1 MKHFN
6 GCGRAGL
13 LAVTSE
19 KNTAPSVP
27 LEAYGRVF
35 VIEPTY
41 PEVCVACVREEKKKK
56 GRKKSLAFLSVASY
70 FTYASK
76 KNDLFLC
83 SGSFMEKAVS
93 LPRRLDDIFFTGVQ
107 RLL

>member
-27 LEAYGRVF
+27 LEAYGHVF

-41 PEVCVACVREEKKKK
+41 PEACVACIREGKKKK
-56 GRKKSLAFLSVASY
+56 KKKVLGLPFSGKLLHLCQQ
-70 FTYASK
+70 K
-76 KNDLFLC
+76 K
-83 SGSFMEKAVS
+83 
-93 LPRRLDDIFFTGVQ
+93 
-107 RLL
+107 

>member
-19 KNTAPSVP
+19 KNMAPSVP

-41 PEVCVACVREEKKKK
+41 PEVCVACVREEKKKREEK
-56 GRKKSLAFLSVASY
+56 SPWPSFQWQATSLMPAKKMICFCVQGPSWKRL
-70 FTYASK
+70 
-76 KNDLFLC
+76 NLC
-83 SGSFMEKAVS
+83 PE
-93 LPRRLDDIFFTGVQ
+93 D
-107 RLL
+107 